1 MSRSSKIMSSRSR
14 YCLLIDHSET
24 VLRAKF
30 PVATYS
36 QAFDKIKFNS
46 RGRFSLPIFGQ
57 KEFLE
62 IRYANGLILVEV
74 RIKFN
79 FNRELRAHYAE
90 LFNMTRMKSQFQ
102 WGTNVLPSEL
112 RLELKK
118 RGIQIPKIRRQGYR
132 MFFKYVEDI
141 AANIVGELYV
151 REYPEKQ
158 EYRLD
163 MGDGLQHVHVD
174 WSRVKKVEHGISSGE
189 GMLTFNDGDETLF
202 LGCFWVSKPA
212 KTMELAYAIS
222 EDQWGKGLVAEAS
235 QSVMDYCFKEF
246 GLKRI
251 QARCKV
257 ENQASAK
264 VMQKIGINFEGTLKS
279 SIFHR
284 ERYWDMHYY
293 AKVIG
298 Q

>member
-1 MSRSSKIMSSRSR
+1 
-14 YCLLIDHSET
+14 
-24 VLRAKF
+24 
-30 PVATYS
+30 
-36 QAFDKIKFNS
+36 
-46 RGRFSLPIFGQ
+46 
-57 KEFLE
+57 
-62 IRYANGLILVEV
+62 
-74 RIKFN
+74 
-79 FNRELRAHYAE
+79 
-90 LFNMTRMKSQFQ
+90 
-102 WGTNVLPSEL
+102 
-112 RLELKK
+112 
-118 RGIQIPKIRRQGYR
+118 
-132 MFFKYVEDI
+132 
-141 AANIVGELYV
+141 
-151 REYPEKQ
+151 
-158 EYRLD
+158 
-163 MGDGLQHVHVD
+163 
-174 WSRVKKVEHGISSGE
+174 
-189 GMLTFNDGDETLF
+189 
-202 LGCFWVSKPA
+202 VSKPA